1 MITRVNVALSTHPML
16 PHQVDS
22 PPLRRKRGETPHTH
36 PSLNPGRPLSAS
48 KELERIKNKSD
59 NRGLI
64 SADRNNK
71 ATLLLTI
78 PRCTS
83 KSYTNDLSSRKMTLQ
98 SAGKHPRPFRQEHR
112 RQPAMVQRRHK
123 DALFVSIYYCAR
135 QKKSPRSSMD
145 SDLEAFSHN
154 PTDGSFAAMPD
165 QTAAKTN
172 YPNELF
178 LSY

>member
-1 MITRVNVALSTHPML
+1 M
-16 PHQVDS
+16 
-22 PPLRRKRGETPHTH
+22 PPAILTIPSHKTNT
-36 PSLNPGRPLSAS
+36 PSLNPGRPLSTP
-48 KELERIKNKSD
+48 KELERIENKSD

-98 SAGKHPRPFRQEHR
+98 SAGKHPRPFRQGHR

-123 DALFVSIYYCAR
+123 DALFVSIYCCAR
-135 QKKSPRSSMD
+135 QRKSPRSSMD